1 MNPDGLELRVGW
13 GNEGGEIHRQAGG
26 AVSSLLGRSA
36 AEMTKAQNGL
46 ASGAVG
52 RCRMS
57 FPSALKQ
64 AGV

>member
-1 MNPDGLELRVGW
+1 M
-13 GNEGGEIHRQAGG
+13 
-26 AVSSLLGRSA
+26 SSLLGRSA
-36 AEMTKAQNGL
+36 VEMTKAQNGL